1 MFIHAVT
8 EKEFFHGILSAKDA
22 SNNSILFL
30 REIEGIENK
39 IEQNHV
45 LASSFIELDEHNK
58 VDKDVKKHIN
68 ELRTKVKK
76 CLPKTNIHELKVRCH
91 YN

>member
-45 LASSFIELDEHNK
+45 LAVIRN
-58 VDKDVKKHIN
+58 
-68 ELRTKVKK
+68 T
-76 CLPKTNIHELKVRCH
+76 
-91 YN
+91 